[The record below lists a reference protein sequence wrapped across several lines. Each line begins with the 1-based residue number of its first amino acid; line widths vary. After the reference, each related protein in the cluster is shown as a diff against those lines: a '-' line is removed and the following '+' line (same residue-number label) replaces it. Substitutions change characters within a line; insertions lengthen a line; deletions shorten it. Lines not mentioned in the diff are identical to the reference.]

1 MKNGTQKSRGPWFHR
16 ALVFTFSILLGV
28 LIYWLLGFVMKD
40 IGTWPGPAYAE
51 VENRLLDQELV
62 KRLQDLTGQIEEVNR
77 GIAVDKKRQEV
88 LSNSTSSSE
97 RTMNQLLELQ
107 RLALQRTVTPTQ
119 AEQTA
124 LAQSEQLFLANQQ
137 KYQEINEKIAELTE
151 QLHNLETQKRE
162 LNKNLE
168 KQRQPVQQEYNVLV
182 RRHNFKLAAI
192 KLAVLIPL
200 LAVAGMLALKKRA
213 SLYAPLIYAFGLAV
227 LVKVFMVMHEHFPT
241 RYFKYVLILAVLAL
255 VAWVL
260 VYLLRM
266 VAYPK
271 REWLLKQYREAYE
284 SFFCPVCSFPIRR
297 GPLRYRFWSRRSL
310 KKLSVLPE
318 TTAEADQPYVCPLCG
333 TRLFEE
339 CEACHAIRHALLPAC
354 AQCGKEK
361 ELPASVR

>member
-16 ALVFTFSILLGV
+16 ALVFTFSVLLGI
-28 LIYWLLGFVMKD
+28 LIYWLLGFVMRD

-51 VENRLLDQELV
+51 VESRLLNQELA
-62 KRLQDLTGQIEEVNR
+62 KRLQDLTVQIEDVNR
-77 GIAVDKKRQEV
+77 GIAVDQKRQEV

-107 RLALQRTVTPTQ
+107 RLALQRGVTPTQ

-137 KYQEINEKIAELTE
+137 KYQEINEKITALTE
-151 QLHNLETQKRE
+151 QLHTLESQKRE
-162 LNKNLE
+162 LNKDLE
-168 KQRQPVQQEYNVLV
+168 KQRQPVQQEYNALV

-192 KLAVLIPL
+192 KLAVLVPL
-200 LAVAGMLALKKRA
+200 LVVAGILALKKRA
-213 SLYAPLIYAFGLAV
+213 SLYAYLVYACGIAV

-255 VAWVL
+255 VAWTL
-260 VYLLRM
+260 VCLLRM

-271 REWLLKQYREAYE
+271 RDWLLRQYREAYE
-284 SFFCPVCSFPIRR
+284 SFFCPICSFPIRR
-297 GPLRYRFWSRRSL
+297 GPLRYMVWSRRSL

-318 TTAEADQPYVCPLCG
+318 TAGEADQPYVCPMCA

-339 CEACHAIRHALLPAC
+339 CEGCHAIRHALLPAC
-354 AQCGKEK
+354 AKCGREK
-361 ELPASVR
+361 SLS